1 MREIFS
7 RVYYKERTRSIVQE
21 EHTLTMENQ
30 VKIYRSSTPYI
41 QTCYRP
47 AKRKRKEPR
56 LLTILL
62 CCLTIVAFV
71 HFIIAIHPLYPTD
84 TANSCQRLIRESD
97 YTKYI
102 SLQTNKQEMQ
112 AVQYIDQATGGLPAA
127 LVLVN
132 DTSEQRLLDVYVFS
146 CTMQQVNGPFA
157 PAIPALSVVF
167 KRQGLIEGTATITAA
182 NTLSTS
188 QLDSTLSQTTRMLM
202 QPEQQDV
209 YREYTWQRGAFVQ
222 TLFPGYYP
230 VTSRGEA
237 EDLQDQVNNG
247 HALPWSDPLFTSEQ
261 MAKDI
266 LHWPEH
272 DIQETL
278 RDNDGATAH
287 VLLTQQHPHFTV
299 VVTLNRLVQ
308 HNSSGLWFVTGART
322 PGMTLK
328 SVQQNRFISS
338 PLHVEGTA
346 AIDTDGATTILYSHT
361 LTPLNILNAPTIAIQ
376 RNGTYSGTI
385 LYTNDMPGQQ
395 GLLLIRMLPAGKSA
409 SGQLLLTNLIL
420 N

>member
-1 MREIFS
+1 M
-7 RVYYKERTRSIVQE
+7 
-21 EHTLTMENQ
+21 
-30 VKIYRSSTPYI
+30 
-41 QTCYRP
+41 
-47 AKRKRKEPR
+47 
-56 LLTILL
+56 
-62 CCLTIVAFV
+62 
-71 HFIIAIHPLYPTD
+71 AIHPLYPTD
-84 TANSCQRLIRESD
+84 TANNCQKLIRDSD

-102 SLQTNKQEMQ
+102 SLQPNRQEMQ

-146 CTMQQVNGPFA
+146 CTMRQVNGPFE
-157 PAIPALSVVF
+157 PAVPALAVVF
-167 KRQGLIEGTATITAA
+167 KRQGLVEGTATITAT
-182 NTLSTS
+182 NTLSIS
-188 QLDSTLSQTTRMLM
+188 QLDSTISQTTRMLM

-209 YREYTWQRGAFVQ
+209 YREYTWRQGAFVQ
-222 TLFPGYYP
+222 ALFPGCYP

-266 LHWPEH
+266 LRWSER
-272 DIQETL
+272 DIQVTL
-278 RDNDGATAH
+278 QDNDGTTAH

-299 VVTLNRLVQ
+299 IVTLNRLVQ

-322 PGMTLK
+322 PGMALK
-328 SVQQNRFISS
+328 SMQAISS
-338 PLHVEGTA
+338 PLHIEGTA
-346 AIDTDGATTILYSHT
+346 ATIDTDRATTVLYSHT
-361 LTPLNILNAPTIAIQ
+361 LTPLNILNAPTITIQ
-376 RNGTYSGTI
+376 HNGTYSGTI
-385 LYTNDMPGQQ
+385 LYANDMPGQQ
-395 GLLLIRMLPAGKSA
+395 GLLLIRMAPAGRSA